1 MIITKQ
7 EVQKILEVMEQ
18 FPEAEIFKLEQIGN
32 SGIGSVLTLTI
43 STKINGHCGDFIT
56 EISGVENW

>member
-18 FPEAEIFKLEQIGN
+18 FPEAEFFKLKQTGD
-32 SGIGSVLTLTI
+32 SGIGSVLELTI
-43 STKINGHCGDFIT
+43 STKINGYGGDFII